1 MSDTTSLSSNYSA
14 SAAFATHF
22 NQAVLV
28 LKRWHLVANAVP
40 RPAVG
45 EEAAARQTLAEHVR
59 GLIAEL
65 APGGAPR
72 VLAERTPDGVI
83 SRLAEKHRDKL
94 SWFLSDL
101 RQIEQCLTGT
111 GALDEHAF
119 EALDEVCDA
128 ADATASASFRRLWRR

>member
-14 SAAFATHF
+14 SAAFATQF

-28 LKRWHLVANAVP
+28 LKRWHLVPDAVS
-40 RPAVG
+40 RPAAG

-59 GLIAEL
+59 GLITDL
-65 APGGAPR
+65 KPGGGPR
-72 VLAERTPDGVI
+72 VLADRAPAGVV
-83 SRLAEKHRDKL
+83 SRLVEKNRDKL

-101 RQIEQCLTGT
+101 QQIERSLAGT
-111 GALDEHAF
+111 VALDADAF
-119 EALDEVCDA
+119 AALDEVCDA